1 MPQIHIDDENFSYI
15 ELQIMIR
22 ALAEVADEHFECNDP
37 KCNSV
42 TLNRQMLITK
52 LAGILNRIESQDGWL
67 DRIAESWLRNEKI

>member
-1 MPQIHIDDENFSYI
+1 MKISIDDENFSYI

-22 ALAEVADEHFECNDP
+22 ALAEVVDEHFECNDP

-67 DRIAESWLRNEKI
+67 DRIGMSWDKQR